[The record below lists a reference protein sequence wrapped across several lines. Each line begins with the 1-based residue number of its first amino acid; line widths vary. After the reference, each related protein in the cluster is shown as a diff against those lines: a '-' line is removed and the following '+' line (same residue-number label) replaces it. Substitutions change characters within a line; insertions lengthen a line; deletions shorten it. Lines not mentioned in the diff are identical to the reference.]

1 MFYHLPYMRST
12 AADASRGSPPA
23 MELTMPIYV
32 ATADAPKP
40 FSNYSQAVEVPPAAR
55 LLYVSG
61 QVGVELDGTIPDN
74 EKLQHELAW
83 RNVLAILRSQ
93 GLSAHDLVDC
103 HVYITRPGSVGIYR
117 EVRDRML
124 DGARPAATLLVVA
137 GLADPRLVVEVSVV
151 AASTPSG

>member
-1 MFYHLPYMRST
+1 
-12 AADASRGSPPA
+12 
-23 MELTMPIYV
+23 MPIYV
-32 ATADAPKP
+32 ATADAPRP
-40 FSNYSQAVEVPPAAR
+40 FSNYSQAVDVPPGAR

-83 RNVLAILRSQ
+83 RNVLAILKSQ

-103 HVYITRPGSVGIYR
+103 HVYITRPGSVSIYR

-124 DGARPAATLLVVA
+124 DGAKPAATLLVVA